1 MRKQNDFDSIKKSL
15 EDHKY
20 ELLGQIGEG
29 GQGSVF
35 LVRSEKYQELFVAKR
50 IPYKSS
56 QSVTSEVEVLL
67 NLQHPN
73 IINMYEYWS
82 DVDTLYVIFEY
93 CPNGS
98 LRDMIRSHG
107 PLDSTQLWQVCKDVV
122 AAVCFCHENG
132 IVHRD
137 IKPANLLIDKYNR
150 VKLADFG
157 LSATGESVAHAHQ
170 GSPAYMAPEKFT
182 PHFKMDHFKCDVWS
196 LGVTLFELGTGS
208 LPWSCA
214 SLPDMIAHIQ
224 MGLQRRPMDADYSF
238 FKLLK
243 QMMTVKPAQRISMFE
258 VLKSEYF
265 VEHEQK
271 LLEPTRRI
279 VRSHDPKFLSSPK
292 LTASLPI
299 GCGIQPVRTNR
310 LRPYDSHGVLATLN
324 IPLQQR
330 GYRGPA
336 RSSRQAP
343 IVKPSLSPICT

>member
-1 MRKQNDFDSIKKSL
+1 MRKQDDFDAIKKSL

-50 IPYKSS
+50 IPYKTSR
-56 QSVTSEVEVLL
+56 SVTSEVEVLL
-67 NLQHPN
+67 NLHHPN

-82 DVDTLYVIFEY
+82 DIDTLYVIFEY

-98 LRDMIRSHG
+98 LRDMIRTYG
-107 PLDSTQLWQVCKDVV
+107 PLDSAQLWQVCKDVV
-122 AAVCFCHENG
+122 AAVSFCHENG

-157 LSATGESVAHAHQ
+157 LSATGENVAHANQ
-170 GSPAYMAPEKFT
+170 GSPAYMAPEKFS
-182 PHFKMDHFKCDVWS
+182 PYFKIDQFKCDVWS

-208 LPWSCA
+208 LPWSCS
-214 SLPDMIAHIQ
+214 SLPEMMAHIQ
-224 MGLQRRPMDADYSF
+224 MGIQKRPMYADYTF

-243 QMMTVKPAQRISMFE
+243 QMITVKPAKRISMSD

-265 VEHEQK
+265 AEHEQK
-271 LLEPTRRI
+271 PVDTSRRI
-279 VRSHDPKFLSSPK
+279 VRSRDPKFLSSPK

-299 GCGIQPVRTNR
+299 GCGLQPLRTSR

-330 GYRGPA
+330 GYRGLA

-343 IVKPSLSPICT
+343 IVKPNVSPICT